1 MRYRRIEYAHTAPGT
16 CSSVLSSGICTD
28 CGERSL
34 LRPAS
39 WNQTI
44 PATERYLV
52 LANFN
57 QQAILD
63 RETGLVWARSPFPGG
78 RDVPWVTAITA
89 CLNFK
94 LGNRWGWRLPTAP
107 EFASLFDGSGDSV
120 LPAGH
125 PFQNVDPNSFYWTA
139 TTAVFISNSAYGVR
153 PATDILQLVIA
164 PKSASLRLWC
174 VRGGSGVD
182 VQ

>member
-1 MRYRRIEYAHTAPGT
+1 MPILLMVLAALFSLPVSAQIVVNGPYSAP
-16 CSSVLSSGICTD
+16 
-28 CGERSL
+28 
-34 LRPAS
+34 PS

-44 PATERYLV
+44 PVTERYLV

-57 QQAILD
+57 QQAVLD
-63 RETGLVWARSPFPGG
+63 RETALVWSRSPFPGG

-125 PFQNVDPNSFYWTA
+125 PFQGVD
-139 TTAVFISNSAYGVR
+139 SNSLTGR
-153 PATDILQLVIA
+153 P
-164 PKSASLRLWC
+164 PLR
-174 VRGGSGVD
+174 SS
-182 VQ
+182 